1 MDQNATGCKRT
12 VEKFMNSNL
21 IDEARNRAM
30 DVLSRCYTPHGFRAS
45 ALAAGYPHNC
55 GMMAS
60 SGVCNHHKVRSTRF

>member
-45 ALAAGYPHNC
+45 ALAAGYPQIWARDN
-55 GMMAS
+55 GIMMLGVVAS
-60 SGVCNHHKVRSTRF
+60 GDPA